1 MLYVSASLSS
11 CSVSVI
17 VGPIAKE
24 NRPRLPSGGGRTAGA
39 FRGLLNQPS
48 SDGEKGN
55 AIGVVSFRRVMIEIV
70 DMVVV
75 PVVVAAM
82 MTTIRASQPDQP
94 ACAIARRPRGEFP
107 WLPDLARF
115 PWYRLLRRS
124 AHGS

>member
-55 AIGVVSFRRVMIEIV
+55 AIGVVSFRRVMVEIV

-75 PVVVAAM
+75 PVVVAA
-82 MTTIRASQPDQP
+82 
-94 ACAIARRPRGEFP
+94 
-107 WLPDLARF
+107 
-115 PWYRLLRRS
+115 RRS
-124 AHGS
+124 QRGGSAPARGRAMRSTCVQS